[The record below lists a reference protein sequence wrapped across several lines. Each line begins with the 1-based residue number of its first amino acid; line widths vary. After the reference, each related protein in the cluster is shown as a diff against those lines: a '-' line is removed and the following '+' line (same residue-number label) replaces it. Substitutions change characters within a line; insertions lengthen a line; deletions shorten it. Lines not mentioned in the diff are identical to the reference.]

1 MTKPIPMA
9 AIKEMVVEVT
19 HLSTNSGI
27 EFLQDLDMAQPVVM
41 EYLHYLEDKSLIEND
56 TSVFSRIEYR
66 YVYLITV
73 VMLKMLVSSH
83 RWFDE
88 VTWDDINATIR
99 EVQPFATELLR
110 NPAAL
115 PDLVEQ
121 LTEGHAEP
129 ELLRFLVEATQKRL
143 DDKPNLPPIRVKYR
157 PTAFLIFYTI
167 LTAVLNKE
175 ET

>member
-1 MTKPIPMA
+1 
-9 AIKEMVVEVT
+9 
-19 HLSTNSGI
+19 
-27 EFLQDLDMAQPVVM
+27 
-41 EYLHYLEDKSLIEND
+41 
-56 TSVFSRIEYR
+56 
-66 YVYLITV
+66 
-73 VMLKMLVSSH
+73 MLKMLVSSH